1 MDLTSLE
8 RMIEIRHRAKLSE
21 GDNMAALQNPDKHLN
36 RKQRKELVR
45 RLQSHDPG
53 LEVVHRHAA
62 GIDVGNQEHYVAIA
76 PRQDEMPVQRFGCFT
91 AELMRMATWLKERGV
106 RTVAM
111 QSTGVYW
118 IPLYDMLEEHGIE
131 VYLVNARDTKN
142 LPGRKTD
149 VQESQWLLKLHTYG
163 LLRNSFRPTSE
174 IRVLRAYWRQR
185 DQHIKTAAQC
195 IQRIQKSLTQMN
207 LQLANVISDLSGKTG
222 LQILRAIVDGERNPE
237 KLADFRD
244 PRIQASRAEMVASL
258 RGNWRTELL
267 FQVKQELARYDFCQ
281 AQIEECDRELQ
292 QQLRNFPDSHREEQG
307 SETTDQQLP
316 PKKRK
321 QRKGRNN
328 PPFDL
333 RNELQRISGVDV
345 TRIDGID
352 GMTGQTVISEVGLD
366 MSRWPSEQH
375 FTSWLG
381 LCPSNELSGGRVLK
395 KRTRKV
401 INRAATAFR
410 MAASNL
416 RASQSYLGAK
426 FRRLRA
432 RLGPPRAI
440 TAMARTLAVLFY
452 RMLKFGQSYVDRG
465 TEFYEQRQREQQ
477 LQYLQKKA
485 AQFGWQVV
493 AVPEAQ

>member
-1 MDLTSLE
+1 
-8 RMIEIRHRAKLSE
+8 MIVIRHRAKLSKE
-21 GDNMAALQNPDKHLN
+21 RTAWQKSDQYVN
-36 RKQRKELVR
+36 RKQRKELAR
-45 RLQSHDPG
+45 RLRSDNPG
-53 LEVVHRHAA
+53 LDVVHRHAA
-62 GIDVGNQEHYVAIA
+62 GIDVGNEEHYVAIA
-76 PRQDEMPVQRFGCFT
+76 PHYEGEPVQRFGCFT
-91 AELMRMATWLKERGV
+91 AELMRLATWLKERGV

-118 IPLYDMLEEHGIE
+118 IPLYDILEEHGFE

-185 DQHIKTAAQC
+185 DQHVKTAAQC
-195 IQRIQKSLTQMN
+195 IQRVQKALTQMN

-222 LQILRAIVDGERNPE
+222 LQILRAIVGGERDPE
-237 KLADFRD
+237 KLANFRD

-258 RGNWRTELL
+258 RGNWRAELV

-281 AQIEECDRELQ
+281 AQIEECDGELQ
-292 QQLRNFPDSHREEQG
+292 KQLRSFPDWHRDEEE
-307 SETTDQQLP
+307 SETTENQPP

-321 QRKGRNN
+321 RRKDHHN
-328 PPFDL
+328 PSFDL

-352 GMTGQTVISEVGLD
+352 VMTGQTVISEVGLD

-381 LCPSNELSGGRVLK
+381 LCPSNELSGGGGL
-395 KRTRKV
+395 
-401 INRAATAFR
+401 
-410 MAASNL
+410 
-416 RASQSYLGAK
+416 
-426 FRRLRA
+426 
-432 RLGPPRAI
+432 
-440 TAMARTLAVLFY
+440 
-452 RMLKFGQSYVDRG
+452 
-465 TEFYEQRQREQQ
+465 
-477 LQYLQKKA
+477 
-485 AQFGWQVV
+485 
-493 AVPEAQ
+493 

>member
-1 MDLTSLE
+1 
-8 RMIEIRHRAKLSE
+8 
-21 GDNMAALQNPDKHLN
+21 
-36 RKQRKELVR
+36 
-45 RLQSHDPG
+45 
-53 LEVVHRHAA
+53 
-62 GIDVGNQEHYVAIA
+62 VAIA
-76 PRQDEMPVQRFGCFT
+76 PRQGEEPVQRFGCFT

-118 IPLYDMLEEHGIE
+118 IPLYDILEEHGFE

-174 IRVLRAYWRQR
+174 IRILRTYWRPR
-185 DQHIKTAAQC
+185 DQHVKTAAQC
-195 IQRIQKSLTQMN
+195 IQRRQKAFTQMN
-207 LQLANVISDLSGKTG
+207 LHLANVISDLSGKTG
-222 LQILRAIVDGERNPE
+222 RQILRAMVGGERDPE
-237 KLADFRD
+237 RLADFRD
-244 PRIQASRAEMVASL
+244 PRSKASRAEMVASL
-258 RGNWRTELL
+258 RGNWRPELL
-267 FQVKQELARYDFCQ
+267 FQVKQELARYDFRQ
-281 AQIEECDRELQ
+281 MQIQECDGELQ
-292 QQLRNFPDSHREEQG
+292 QQLRNFPDLRRNEEE
-307 SETTDQQLP
+307 SEAAEKQP
-316 PKKRK
+316 PLKKRK
-321 QRKGRNN
+321 RRKDHHN
-328 PPFDL
+328 PQFDL
-333 RNELQRISGVDV
+333 RSEWQRISGIEV

-352 GMTGQTVISEVGLD
+352 VMTGQTVISEVGLD
-366 MSRWPSEQH
+366 RSRWPSEQH

-381 LCPSNELSGGRVLK
+381 LCPSNQLSGGRILK

-401 INRAATAFR
+401 VNRAATAFR

-440 TAMARTLAVLFY
+440 TAMARTWAVLFY
-452 RMLKFGQSYVDRG
+452 RLLKFGQNYVDRG

-477 LQYLQKKA
+477 LHYLNKKA
-485 AQFGWQVV
+485 AQLGLQVV
-493 AVPEAQ
+493 ALPKTL

>member
-1 MDLTSLE
+1 
-8 RMIEIRHRAKLSE
+8 
-21 GDNMAALQNPDKHLN
+21 MAAWQSSDKHLN
-36 RKQRKELVR
+36 RKQRKELTR
-45 RLQSHDPG
+45 RLRSHNPG
-53 LEVVHRHAA
+53 LDVVHRNAA
-62 GIDVGNQEHYVAIA
+62 GIDVGNEEHYVAIA
-76 PRQDEMPVQRFGCFT
+76 PDHEEEPVQRFGCFT
-91 AELMRMATWLKERGV
+91 AELIRMAAWLKERGV
-106 RTVAM
+106 QTVAM

-118 IPLYDMLEEHGIE
+118 IPLYDVLEEHGFD

-185 DQHIKTAAQC
+185 DQHVKTAAQC
-195 IQRIQKSLTQMN
+195 VQRMQKALTQMN

-222 LQILRAIVDGERNPE
+222 LQILRAIVGGERDPE
-237 KLADFRD
+237 RLADFRD

-258 RGNWRTELL
+258 RGNWRAELV

-281 AQIEECDRELQ
+281 AQIEECDGELQ
-292 QQLRNFPDSHREEQG
+292 KQLQRFPDWHRDEKK
-307 SETTDQQLP
+307 SETTENQPP

-321 QRKGRNN
+321 RRKDHHN

-333 RNELQRISGVDV
+333 RGELQRISGIDV

-352 GMTGQTVISEVGLD
+352 AMTGQTVISEVGLD

-381 LCPSNELSGGRVLK
+381 LCPSNELSGGRILK

-401 INRAATAFR
+401 VNRAATAFR

-452 RMLKFGQSYVDRG
+452 RLLKFGQGYVDRG
-465 TEFYEQRQREQQ
+465 TEFYEQKQREQQ
-477 LQYLQKKA
+477 LQYLNKKA
-485 AQFGWQVV
+485 AQLGLQLV
-493 AVPEAQ
+493 AISATRS

>member
-1 MDLTSLE
+1 
-8 RMIEIRHRAKLSE
+8 
-21 GDNMAALQNPDKHLN
+21 MAVLQNSDKN
-36 RKQRKELVR
+36 GSRKQRKELVR
-45 RLQSHDPG
+45 RLRSNNPG

-62 GIDVGNQEHYVAIA
+62 GIDVGNEEHYVAIA
-76 PRQDEMPVQRFGCFT
+76 PCQGEEPVQRFGCFT
-91 AELMRMATWLKERGV
+91 AELMRMAAWLKERGV

-118 IPLYDMLEEHGIE
+118 IPLYDILEEHGFE

-185 DQHIKTAAQC
+185 DQHVKTAAQC
-195 IQRIQKSLTQMN
+195 IQRIQKALTQMN
-207 LQLANVISDLSGKTG
+207 LQLANVISDLTGKTG
-222 LQILRAIVDGERNPE
+222 LQILRAIVGGERDPE
-237 KLADFRD
+237 RLADFRD

-258 RGNWRTELL
+258 RGNWRTELV
-267 FQVKQELARYDFCQ
+267 FQLKQELARYDFGQ
-281 AQIEECDRELQ
+281 AQIEECDGELQ
-292 QQLRNFPDSHREEQG
+292 KQLQSFPDLRRSVEG
-307 SETTDQQLP
+307 SEVTGDQP
-316 PKKRK
+316 PQRRKR
-321 QRKGRNN
+321 RKDHNN
-328 PPFDL
+328 PRFDL
-333 RNELQRISGVDV
+333 RGELQRISGVDV

-352 GMTGQTVISEVGLD
+352 AMTGQTVISEVGLD

-477 LQYLQKKA
+477 LQYLNKKA
-485 AQFGWQVV
+485 AQLGLQVV
-493 AVPEAQ
+493 ALPETL

>member
-1 MDLTSLE
+1 
-8 RMIEIRHRAKLSE
+8 MIV
-21 GDNMAALQNPDKHLN
+21 LQNLDQNGN
-36 RKQRKELVR
+36 RKQRKELAR
-45 RLQSHDPG
+45 RLRSDHPG

-62 GIDVGNQEHYVAIA
+62 GIDVGSEEHYVAIA
-76 PRQDEMPVQRFGCFT
+76 PNQQEEPVQRFGCFT
-91 AELMRMATWLKERGV
+91 GELLRMATWLKERGV
-106 RTVAM
+106 RTVAL

-118 IPLYDMLEEHGIE
+118 IPLYDLLEEHGFE

-163 LLRNSFRPTSE
+163 LLRNSFRPTAE

-185 DQHIKTAAQC
+185 DQHVKTAAQC
-195 IQRIQKSLTQMN
+195 IQRIQKALTQMN

-222 LQILRAIVDGERNPE
+222 LQILRAIVGGERDPE
-237 KLADFRD
+237 RLADFRD
-244 PRIQASRAEMVASL
+244 SRIKASRAELVASL
-258 RGNWRTELL
+258 QGNWRAELL

-281 AQIEECDRELQ
+281 AQIEECDGELQ
-292 QQLRNFPDSHREEQG
+292 KQLQSLPDLRRGEGEKDKTKNQPSR
-307 SETTDQQLP
+307 P
-316 PKKRK
+316 KRK
-321 QRKGRNN
+321 RRKHHHN
-328 PPFDL
+328 PQFDL
-333 RNELQRISGVDV
+333 RSELQRISGIDV
-345 TRIDGID
+345 TRLD
-352 GMTGQTVISEVGLD
+352 GMDTMTAQTVISEVGLD

-381 LCPSNELSGGRVLK
+381 LCPSNECSGGRLLK

-401 INRAATAFR
+401 VNRAATAFR

-432 RLGPPRAI
+432 RLGPPKAV
-440 TAMARTLAVLFY
+440 TAMARTLAALFY
-452 RMLKFGQSYVDRG
+452 RLLKFGQDYVDRG

-477 LQYLQKKA
+477 RQYLNKKA
-485 AQFGWQVV
+485 AQLGLQLV
-493 AVPEAQ
+493 ALPATRS